1 MFIARALL
9 HNAAKIPAARL
20 EELTE
25 IVKCH
30 FGVDTVDSGLLQEAT
45 EMDIRWVILTGHQ
58 VGHLNWTSC
67 GSS

>member
-25 IVKCH
+25 TVKCH
-30 FGVDTVDSGLLQEAT
+30 FGVDTVDSEMLQEAT
-45 EMDIRWVILTGHQ
+45 EMDIR
-58 VGHLNWTSC
+58 
-67 GSS
+67 